1 MVLTDKVRSFFQGQ
15 LAGWQLAAGNYSSLE
30 LAEYRTVDIDGWE
43 VCLQFNP
50 SRIVSSSAKVDSGSV
65 ASRPCFLCSVNRP
78 EVQSGLD
85 FEGRYE
91 ILVNPYP
98 IFPCHLTIPD
108 ISHVPQCISGRL
120 SDMFLLA
127 EALPGMCVFYNG
139 PKCGASAPDHM
150 HFQAGNIEKFP
161 IIPELG
167 RHDCHTV
174 ASMGDARLSVVH
186 GMPYGLFTIDACTP
200 KAASEAFGMLY
211 AALPCT
217 GGSQEPMMNVLA
229 YAAGAGIVRIVV
241 IPRKRHRPSF
251 YGTEGEHTMLV
262 SPASV
267 DMGGLFIMPRRC
279 DFLRMDAVAIKK
291 IFDELC
297 FSGRDIED
305 VVQAVLKK

>member
-30 LAEYRTVDIDGWE
+30 LAEYRSVDIDGWE

-127 EALPGMCVFYNG
+127 EALPGICVFYNG

-167 RHDCHTV
+167 RHDCHTE
-174 ASMGDARLSVVH
+174 
-186 GMPYGLFTIDACTP
+186 I
-200 KAASEAFGMLY
+200 
-211 AALPCT
+211 
-217 GGSQEPMMNVLA
+217 
-229 YAAGAGIVRIVV
+229 
-241 IPRKRHRPSF
+241 
-251 YGTEGEHTMLV
+251 
-262 SPASV
+262 
-267 DMGGLFIMPRRC
+267 
-279 DFLRMDAVAIKK
+279 
-291 IFDELC
+291 
-297 FSGRDIED
+297 GRAH
-305 VVQAVLKK
+305 V